1 MKKVSSAV
9 LAVFAAAALSGCGGT
24 VCDRLEAAQ
33 GKFYAGKTTCTYT
46 DGTSTVTLTRGS
58 TCKDLSACSAD
69 EQKAVDAFATCLT
82 GATACAAGSEKQA
95 TTDGTGCVFALAS
108 KVSQAC
114 AAAMK

>member
-1 MKKVSSAV
+1 MKQASSVV
-9 LAVFAAAALSGCGGT
+9 LAALAAAALAGCGGT
-24 VCDRLEAAQ
+24 VCDRVEAAQ
-33 GKFYAGKTTCTYT
+33 DKFYAGKATCTYT

-69 EQKAVDAFATCLT
+69 EQKAVDAYATCLT
-82 GATACAAGSEKQA
+82 SATACAAGNEKQA